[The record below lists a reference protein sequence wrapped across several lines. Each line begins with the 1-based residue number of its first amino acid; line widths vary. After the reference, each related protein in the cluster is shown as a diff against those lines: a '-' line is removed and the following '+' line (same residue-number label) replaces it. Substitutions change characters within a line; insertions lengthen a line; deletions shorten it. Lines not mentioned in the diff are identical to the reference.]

1 MNDEIEQQLIV
12 VMVAMLS
19 ECWRYESGSLWCVP
33 LAVLPALVV
42 LAVRV
47 LRRRKKN
54 LESRKKKALP
64 HRHKLKVGCFRTK
77 FSTAS
82 APLANP
88 SSEIPSQVVF
98 E

>member
-12 VMVAMLS
+12 VMVVMLS

-47 LRRRKKN
+47 LRRRKKK
-54 LESRKKKALP
+54 SRISKKKGSSTPAQTQSRLLS
-64 HRHKLKVGCFRTK
+64 HKIFDGLRSTCKSVFRD
-77 FSTAS
+77 
-82 APLANP
+82 PL
-88 SSEIPSQVVF
+88 SSGV
-98 E
+98 